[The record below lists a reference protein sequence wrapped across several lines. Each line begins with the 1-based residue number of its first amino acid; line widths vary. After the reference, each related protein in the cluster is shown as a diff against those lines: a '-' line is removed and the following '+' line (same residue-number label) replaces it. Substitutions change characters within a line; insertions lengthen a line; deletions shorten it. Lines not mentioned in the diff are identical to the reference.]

1 MEDKKLNSKEI
12 KEWDPLDTPQIAN
25 AEEVQHHFGH
35 GGGEQE
41 KTWNERLASVKGN
54 INRLRNEIQKDR

>member
-25 AEEVQHHFGH
+25 AEE
-35 GGGEQE
+35 E
-41 KTWNERLASVKGN
+41 KTIDERLAAVNEN
-54 INRLRNEIQKDR
+54 IDRIRHGVRIESE